1 MNEIYLNTVTCGEKL
16 IKLIKD
22 MKTRIHVKSKTSLL
36 SNKISAS
43 DAIVESKPDSLE
55 ELVAVGVFTAGYSLI
70 SAPIRKNNQI
80 TDSKESALLAECGKY
95 IECLKGM
102 SEDVQNQLKAQNIVN
117 YLQGDFNS
125 IEYKGK
131 FLEKVF
137 LNELDEKKII
147 LYTNI
152 IEEIQ
157 WNNKVLKII
166 E

>member
-95 IECLKGM
+95 IEWLKGM

>member
-1 MNEIYLNTVTCGEKL
+1 M
-16 IKLIKD
+16 
-22 MKTRIHVKSKTSLL
+22 
-36 SNKISAS
+36 
-43 DAIVESKPDSLE
+43 
-55 ELVAVGVFTAGYSLI
+55 
-70 SAPIRKNNQI
+70 
-80 TDSKESALLAECGKY
+80 
-95 IECLKGM
+95 
-102 SEDVQNQLKAQNIVN
+102 N

-125 IEYKGK
+125 IEFRGK